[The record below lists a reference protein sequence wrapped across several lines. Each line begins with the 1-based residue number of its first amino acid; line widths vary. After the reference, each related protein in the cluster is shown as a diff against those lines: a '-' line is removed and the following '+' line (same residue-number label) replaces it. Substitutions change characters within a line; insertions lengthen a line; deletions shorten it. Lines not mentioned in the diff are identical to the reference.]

1 MKYISTAIGEQE
13 TIINIDYEKQI
24 ISIYSS
30 RSNVISLLT
39 KVLGRPTERHAKN
52 KSYWTGATWNIA
64 FAEREKILK
73 VLAIDSF
80 VDSEIEIKH
89 IEDKK
94 KKVKKKDAKSVT
106 KVKKQPKEKV
116 IKEKKTKS
124 TTKKIED
131 KQKVKSKKETTPKKN
146 VVKKETKINK
156 KTKEEKKIVKK
167 ETPKNKT
174 KVKKTTK
181 KETPSKKQAEQQLSL
196 FDM

>member
-30 RSNVISLLT
+30 RSKVISLLT

-94 KKVKKKDAKSVT
+94 KKIKKKDTKSET
-106 KVKKQPKEKV
+106 KVKKQTKEKV
-116 IKEKKTKS
+116 VKEKKTKTKS
-124 TTKKIED
+124 TTKKIEN
-131 KQKVKSKKETTPKKN
+131 KQKVKSKKETTPKKK
-146 VVKKETKINK
+146 VVKKETKI
-156 KTKEEKKIVKK
+156 KTKIKEEKKKVKK
-167 ETPKNKT
+167 ETPK
-174 KVKKTTK
+174 KKTTK